1 MAHGSLSVNE
11 GRTEL
16 RVAWTGR
23 APIQWI
29 ILYNGS
35 ANAGVPAKF
44 DLKKIPG
51 FSVKAKPYNGWWKFT
66 NIMYTTTTLTF
77 EGKGSPQNY
86 VGGGTYALVALEGG
100 NWNKVDSLS
109 LEAEAEIQVYHN
121 SHRLIARLN
130 DIAGIKYLQFPREAY
145 ETFFITDSSFFPNKG
160 MPFSEFESLLKTA
173 PTMTVEIVREDDS
186 TKTETV
192 TSKSYIEWRWY
203 DGHTGMYDFNRP
215 REQKI
220 RIAKLNKMTDNNTR
234 FSHMKAYAVVDLG
247 GEKRVWPLKT
257 SWRELEDFIYEIQA
271 GEIGD
276 NSKTEEGHKNASQD
290 ADFFDVSTSIRAY
303 CDGVKVSATGDGSY
317 EEGST
322 AQVSWSG
329 TVSDC
334 CEWAGWWINSTEA
347 DMAQSAMLVMD
358 SPKTAVARFTQKL
371 IGVEFDVYPV
381 GAGVLSLA
389 ASPAKHWTFCNNRF
403 TISTEPR
410 EEFTF
415 KQWVDESGKVVST
428 SPIFNVMVNKA
439 NKRFVAQFEPK
450 MCKVWFKKQ
459 GLGSGEIIIRDK
471 TKEPV
476 SEVILKETSKNIFNA
491 DPLLIPY
498 GSVISFTARPNSGSS
513 FFMWEGA
520 PNKTDAKTTQGTQGS
535 KYSPHQYCNPLTE
548 LENIFTAYFILE
560 PDYEPNIRYAYRVN
574 CPDDK
579 QPIKKAQDCEV
590 R

>member
-1 MAHGSLSVNE
+1 MAHGSLSVNA

-16 RVAWTGR
+16 RVAWTGKP
-23 APIQWI
+23 PIQWM

-35 ANAGVPAKF
+35 VNASVPAKF
-44 DLKKIPG
+44 DIKKIPT
-51 FSVKAKPYNGWWKFT
+51 FSTKAKPYNGWWKFT

-77 EGKGSPQNY
+77 EGKGSPPGY
-86 VGGGTYALVALEGG
+86 VGGGTYALATLEGG

-109 LEAEAEIQVYHN
+109 LEAEAEIQVYITHYGEAGF
-121 SHRLIARLN
+121 R
-130 DIAGIKYLQFPREAY
+130 DIAGVKYLQFPREAY
-145 ETFFITDSSFFPNKG
+145 NTFFITDADGIPNRG
-160 MPFSEFESLLKTA
+160 MSLTEFNSLLKNI
-173 PTMTVEIVREDDS
+173 PTTTVEIVSEHTNKKESVSTPRYVEWQWLEQGMSSKMEWQLTRED
-186 TKTETV
+186 
-192 TSKSYIEWRWY
+192 
-203 DGHTGMYDFNRP
+203 
-215 REQKI
+215 KI
-220 RIAKLNKMTDNNTR
+220 RRAVLNKMSDFGVLLSR
-234 FSHMKAYAVVDLG
+234 IKAYAVVDVG
-247 GEKRVWPLKT
+247 GEKRVWPLKA
-257 SWRELEDFIYEIQA
+257 SWKELQDFIYELD
-271 GEIGD
+271 GG
-276 NSKTEEGHKNASQD
+276 EEGDGNKGEEKYKNTSQD
-290 ADFFDVSTSIRAY
+290 ADFFEVSTSPRAY
-303 CDGVKVSATGDGSY
+303 CDGVKVSTTGDGSY

-322 AQVSWSG
+322 AQISWSG
-329 TVSDC
+329 TLSDC

-347 DMAQSAMLVMD
+347 DMAQSAMLVID

-381 GAGVLSLA
+381 GAGILSLA

-415 KQWVDESGKVVST
+415 KQWVDENGKVVST

-459 GLGSGEIIIRDK
+459 GLGSGEIIVRDK

-476 SEVILKETSKNIFNA
+476 SETVLKETSKNIFNA

-498 GSVISFTARPNSGSS
+498 GSVISFTAKPNSGSS

-548 LENIFTAYFILE
+548 LENTFTAYFILE

-579 QPIKKAQDCEV
+579 QPIKSAQDCEV